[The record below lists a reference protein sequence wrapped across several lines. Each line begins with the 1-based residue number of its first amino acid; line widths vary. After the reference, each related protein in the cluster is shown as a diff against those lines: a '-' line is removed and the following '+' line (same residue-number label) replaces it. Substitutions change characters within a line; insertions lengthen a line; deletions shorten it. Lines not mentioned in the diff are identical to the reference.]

1 MEPFLLQPPIWDLVK
16 RACPSGELDEV
27 KEAIGPSLVE
37 LASDLFQEASTM
49 LEIYQATHEE
59 FDSKVLELDTS
70 SQLPEPPAVRER
82 LLQEI
87 SFLIEHIQQR
97 SHHTSPQSV
106 VTASSQQRPSVVDYV
121 IKASA
126 SSRSSTA
133 SSGRRPVSSAC
144 GHDGRITPLHVTPT
158 SESESGSS
166 SLSDKIDAVSNSINS
181 MDIDIIVQHIRDA
194 LSEECLM
201 RKRDIQFL
209 QTCLEEEV
217 KHNQEELTSLA
228 RSKPSLQE
236 LKDLR
241 SSLEG
246 EIHSTVSVDTET
258 NLQAQTS
265 AQFHPSKKVLDPL
278 KKAGI
283 PKRPSTAAAK
293 FREMVQ
299 KTRSGNQDFP
309 SGKP

>member
-1 MEPFLLQPPIWDLVK
+1 MK

-181 MDIDIIVQHIRDA
+181 MDIDIIVQHIR
-194 LSEECLM
+194 LSL
-201 RKRDIQFL
+201 
-209 QTCLEEEV
+209 
-217 KHNQEELTSLA
+217 
-228 RSKPSLQE
+228 
-236 LKDLR
+236 
-241 SSLEG
+241 
-246 EIHSTVSVDTET
+246 IH
-258 NLQAQTS
+258 
-265 AQFHPSKKVLDPL
+265 
-278 KKAGI
+278 I
-283 PKRPSTAAAK
+283 
-293 FREMVQ
+293 
-299 KTRSGNQDFP
+299 
-309 SGKP
+309 